1 MELDLSVDNQHIEYE
16 NMREFLDIINGR
28 ERTESELEEESF
40 LSILIDQES
49 PEPET
54 NQSTSQVQNN
64 VQEENTDINV
74 LEDSLLMSLF
84 GDYLEEENLAG
95 CEICYEDFKKPEQSE
110 WSEDNSNICMQCIK
124 SFLAHLIESG

>member
-54 NQSTSQVQNN
+54 NQSTSQV
-64 VQEENTDINV
+64 
-74 LEDSLLMSLF
+74 
-84 GDYLEEENLAG
+84 
-95 CEICYEDFKKPEQSE
+95 
-110 WSEDNSNICMQCIK
+110 
-124 SFLAHLIESG
+124 